1 MKVIVLANQ
10 KGGAGKTTIAG
21 HLSVQAEADGAG
33 PVALIDTDPQGSLS
47 AWWNER
53 QAPAP
58 LFAQVELVNLA
69 SQLVALEQSG
79 IRVVIIDTP
88 PAVTATIASVIGVA
102 DLVVIPSR
110 PSPHDLRAVG
120 STVDLV
126 EAAGKPMVFVVNGAA
141 TRARITGDAA
151 VALSQHG
158 KVAPV
163 TIYQRTDF
171 AQSMTDGRTAQEL
184 DSGSRSASEVAELWS
199 YVRKQLRI

>member
-10 KGGAGKTTIAG
+10 KGGAGKTTLAG
-21 HLSVQAEADGAG
+21 HLSVQAETDGAG

-53 QAPAP
+53 QAATP
-58 LFAQVELVNLA
+58 LFAQVQLA
-69 SQLVALEQSG
+69 SLAGQLKELEENG
-79 IRVVIIDTP
+79 IRVVVIDTP
-88 PAVTATIASVIGVA
+88 PAVTKTIASVIGVA

-126 EAAGKPMVFVVNGAA
+126 EAAGKPMVFVINGAA
-141 TRARITGDAA
+141 TRARITADAA

-163 TIYQRTDF
+163 TIFQRTDF

-184 DSGSRSASEVAELWS
+184 DSGSRSALEIAELWS